1 MKNTYPYVNKCS
13 VFLKTYPSFYLSFF
27 FRVKYKKIGNVDDL
41 RMTEG
46 EFVPYLPPP
55 EKIVELLEKLDQGV
69 ALGVYSTK
77 KYGSSFSHPDT

>member
-1 MKNTYPYVNKCS
+1 MFS
-13 VFLKTYPSFYLSFF
+13 LFKTYPPFYLSFF
-27 FRVKYKKIGNVDDL
+27 FRVKYKKILETLVIL

-69 ALGVYSTK
+69 ALGVYPT
-77 KYGSSFSHPDT
+77 

>member
-13 VFLKTYPSFYLSFF
+13 VFLKTYPPFYLSFF
-27 FRVKYKKIGNVDDL
+27 FRVKYKKKLETLVIL

-69 ALGVYSTK
+69 ALGVYPT
-77 KYGSSFSHPDT
+77 